1 MQRLTRSM
9 SADADADDVDVEGDD
24 VEIADGDG
32 DGDVNMDDEGSDNS
46 TVNDDDDDIDDGE
59 TPGAA
64 HGSSSSSNGNVI
76 INSGK
81 SQMQA
86 DDDDDVEDEDEDKG
100 RNLEDVDE
108 SNSVTGA
115 GDEGNA
121 PGGSAMPATSAAAKH
136 DREREKGLLDL
147 LAMMEESAPLIP
159 DSVADHFLAKAGF
172 ECSDVRV
179 KRLLALAT
187 QKFIADIAQDAFHY
201 SKIRQ
206 QSTTKDKKAS
216 VKKTVLTV
224 EDLSGALAEHGIN
237 IKKPEYFL

>member
-1 MQRLTRSM
+1 M

-115 GDEGNA
+115 GDEGNP